1 MFGLENA
8 DLPTQSKKVLE
19 KFKGEDRSETIEMI
33 VKSLNQLNVQAV
45 LRKIQAIYIAAID
58 DLEDSLNTFKENA
71 DEYVL
76 DLENGQS
83 IKYTAEIKRRTLMSF
98 AEARRQLIEMINKV
112 KRSDD
117 LYDLIEV
124 FFGRQLD
131 QLFGEER

>member
-8 DLPTQSKKVLE
+8 DLPTQSKKIKE